1 MHYFIKMLHDKGLLL
16 RMYTQNIDGLER
28 CKPAWNR
35 TLVQSNVGQFL
46 FPLLCMF
53 LLCKSVTFH
62 RPKSWY
68 WNCIS
73 NSCATSCYSGPNVIS
88 LKPSLWNVTLVR
100 ENNGKETFLF
110 PELWSF
116 WPAAWIES
124 SGCRLRIM
132 GKHSLYIHKFMRL
145 RRKSEVLWFAA
156 SSYGPT

>member
-1 MHYFIKMLHDKGLLL
+1 MWV
-16 RMYTQNIDGLER
+16 N
-28 CKPAWNR
+28 
-35 TLVQSNVGQFL
+35 FL

-62 RPKSWY
+62 GPKSWD

-73 NSCATSCYSGPNVIS
+73 NSCATSCHSGPNVIS

-132 GKHSLYIHKFMRL
+132 GKHSLYIHNLWGSAENQKYCDLRL
-145 RRKSEVLWFAA
+145 PAMVPPRALIHGIGQKDENKKKSRKNWYDSGRKNYWFLQK
-156 SSYGPT
+156 Y